1 MTDNK
6 SILFKIESTRMK
18 PFTFLLIFTALLFI
32 SVIPINPQTSFDNIA
47 SKQYSL
53 YNAIEKYMYSEV
65 VADSFYILVSIP
77 DDYYSTDK
85 RYPVLYVL
93 DGDVAFGMA
102 ASIARYLQIG
112 ENIPE
117 LIIVGIGYGAIDKLA
132 GEKRR
137 RDYRP
142 TQAGDAENFLNFLEE
157 ELLPFID
164 NNYRTVPG
172 ERAINGYSIG
182 GLFGLYTLFTK
193 PEIFNRYI
201 IGSPSLT
208 WDNYSIYNFEES
220 SSEKIGEKKIGLF
233 ISVGSE
239 ESDEKYFEPIDGLVT
254 QIQERNYTGVTLE
267 AKVFDGSTH
276 LMGPPESLTHGLIS
290 IFNK

>member
-1 MTDNK
+1 
-6 SILFKIESTRMK
+6 MK
-18 PFTFLLIFTALLFI
+18 PFIKSAILLMILLI
-32 SVIPINPQTSFDNIA
+32 SVIPINPQSSSDNIN
-47 SKQYSL
+47 SQKFSL
-53 YNAIEKYMYSEV
+53 YNATEKYMYSELI
-65 VADSFYILVSIP
+65 ADSFYVFVSVP
-77 DDYYSTDK
+77 EGYYSSDK

-117 LIIVGIGYGAIDKLA
+117 LIIVGIGYGCLDKSA

-142 TQAGDAENFLNFLEE
+142 TPTGGAQYFLKFLEE

-164 NNYRTVPG
+164 NNYRTVPE
-172 ERAINGYSIG
+172 ERALNGYSIG
-182 GLFGLYTLFTK
+182 GLFSLYTLFTK

-208 WDNYSIYNFEES
+208 WDNYSIFEYEEN
-220 SSEKIGEKKIGLF
+220 SSEKIGEKKIELF
-233 ISVGSE
+233 ISAGSE
-239 ESDEKYFEPIDGLVT
+239 ESDEKYFGPIDKLVT
-254 QIQERNYTGVTLE
+254 QIQERNYAGVTLE
-267 AKVFDGSTH
+267 AKVFEGSTH
-276 LMGPPESLTHGLIS
+276 LMGPPESLTHGLLFAFGKKI
-290 IFNK
+290 K

>member
-1 MTDNK
+1 
-6 SILFKIESTRMK
+6 MK
-18 PFTFLLIFTALLFI
+18 TFTFILILTTLLFI
-32 SVIPINPQTSFDNIA
+32 SVIPINPQTSSDNIN
-47 SKQYSL
+47 SQQFSL
-53 YNAIEKYMYSEV
+53 YNATEKYMYSELI
-65 VADSFYILVSIP
+65 ADSFFVFVSVP
-77 DDYYSTDK
+77 DGYYSGDK

-117 LIIVGIGYGAIDKLA
+117 LIIVGIGYGALDKSA

-142 TQAGDAENFLNFLEE
+142 TQAGDAENFLKFLEE

-172 ERAINGYSIG
+172 ERVINGYSIG

-208 WDNYSIYNFEES
+208 WDNYSIYNYEENS
-220 SSEKIGEKKIGLF
+220 SDKIGEKKIGLF

-239 ESDEKYFEPIDGLVT
+239 EPDENYFEPIDGLVT
-254 QIQERNYTGVTLE
+254 QIQERNYTGVMLE

-276 LMGPPESLTHGLIS
+276 LMGPPESLTHGLLS
-290 IFNK
+290 VFRKN

>member
-1 MTDNK
+1 
-6 SILFKIESTRMK
+6 MK
-18 PFTFLLIFTALLFI
+18 PLIKAAILLIIIFVSNESII
-32 SVIPINPQTSFDNIA
+32 SQTSSDNIN
-47 SKQYSL
+47 SQQFSL
-53 YNAIEKYMYSEV
+53 YNATEKYMYSELI
-65 VADSFYILVSIP
+65 ADSFFVFVSVP
-77 DDYYSTDK
+77 DGYYSGDK

-93 DGDVAFGMA
+93 DGDIAFGMA

-117 LIIVGIGYGAIDKLA
+117 LIVVGIGYGGLDKSA

-142 TQAGDAENFLNFLEE
+142 TPTGGAQNFLIFLED
-157 ELLPFID
+157 ELIPFVD

-208 WDNYSIYNFEES
+208 WDNYSIYNYEEN
-220 SSEKIGEKKIGLF
+220 SSEKIGEKKIGVF

-239 ESDEKYFEPIDGLVT
+239 ESDEKYFNPIDKLVT
-254 QIQERNYTGVTLE
+254 QIQERNYTGVTIE
-267 AKVFDGSTH
+267 AKVFEGSTH

-290 IFNK
+290 VFRKEEQ

>member
-1 MTDNK
+1 
-6 SILFKIESTRMK
+6 MK
-18 PFTFLLIFTALLFI
+18 PFAFLLIFVMLLFI
-32 SVIPINPQTSFDNIA
+32 SVIPIYPQTSSDNIN

-53 YNAIEKYMYSEV
+53 YNAIEKYIFSEL
-65 VADSFYILVSIP
+65 VADTFHIMVSVP
-77 DDYYSTDK
+77 DGYYSSDK

-102 ASIARYLQIG
+102 ASVARYLQIG

-117 LIIVGIGYGAIDKLA
+117 LIIVGIGYGGLDKSA

-142 TQAGDAENFLNFLEE
+142 TPTGGAQSFLKFLED

-208 WDNYSIYNFEES
+208 WDNYSIFSYEEN

-233 ISVGSE
+233 VSVGNE
-239 ESDEKYFEPIDGLVT
+239 ESDEKYFDPIDQLVT
-254 QIQERNYTGVTLE
+254 KIQERNYPGVKLE

-290 IFNK
+290 VFQK

>member
-1 MTDNK
+1 
-6 SILFKIESTRMK
+6 MK
-18 PFTFLLIFTALLFI
+18 PFTFMLILIPLFFLSI
-32 SVIPINPQTSFDNIA
+32 IPTYPQTYSDNIN

-53 YNAIEKYMYSEV
+53 YNTTDEYIFSES
-65 VADSFYILVSIP
+65 VADTFHILVSVP
-77 DDYYSTDK
+77 DGYYSGDK

-112 ENIPE
+112 DNIPE
-117 LIIVGIGYGAIDKLA
+117 LIIVGIGYGALDKSA

-142 TQAGDAENFLNFLEE
+142 TQAGDAENFLNFLNSQ
-157 ELLPFID
+157 LIPYVD
-164 NNYRTVPG
+164 SKYRTISND
-172 ERAINGYSIG
+172 RTINGYSIG
-182 GLFGLYTLFTK
+182 GLFALYTLFTQ
-193 PEIFNRYI
+193 PETFNRYI
-201 IGSPSLT
+201 VGSPYLI
-208 WDNYSIYNFEES
+208 WDNYSILSYEES
-220 SSEKIGEKKIGLF
+220 STDKIGEMELSVF

-239 ESDEKYFEPIDGLVT
+239 ESDEKYFDPIDKIVT
-254 QIQERNYTGVTLE
+254 QIQERNYSGLKLE

-290 IFNK
+290 VFSK

>member
-1 MTDNK
+1 
-6 SILFKIESTRMK
+6 MK
-18 PFTFLLIFTALLFI
+18 PFIKSAILLMILLI
-32 SVIPINPQTSFDNIA
+32 SVIPINPQSSSDNIN
-47 SKQYSL
+47 SQKFSL
-53 YNAIEKYMYSEV
+53 YNATEKYMYSELI
-65 VADSFYILVSIP
+65 ADSFYVFVSVP
-77 DDYYSTDK
+77 EGYYSSDK

-117 LIIVGIGYGAIDKLA
+117 LIIVGIGYGGLDKSA

-142 TQAGDAENFLNFLEE
+142 TPTGGAQYFLKFLEE

-164 NNYRTVPG
+164 NNYRTVPE
-172 ERAINGYSIG
+172 ERALNGYSIG
-182 GLFGLYTLFTK
+182 GLFSLYTLFTK

-208 WDNYSIYNFEES
+208 WDNYSIFEYEEN
-220 SSEKIGEKKIGLF
+220 SSEKIGEKKIELF
-233 ISVGSE
+233 ISAGSE
-239 ESDEKYFEPIDGLVT
+239 ESDEKYFGPIDKLVT
-254 QIQERNYTGVTLE
+254 QIQERNYAGVTLE
-267 AKVFDGSTH
+267 AKVFEGSTH
-276 LMGPPESLTHGLIS
+276 LMGPPESLTHGLLFVFGIK
-290 IFNK
+290 IK

>member
-1 MTDNK
+1 
-6 SILFKIESTRMK
+6 MK
-18 PFTFLLIFTALLFI
+18 TFTFILILTAFLFI
-32 SVIPINPQTSFDNIA
+32 SVIPINPQTSSDNIN

-53 YNAIEKYMYSEV
+53 YNATEEYIFSELI
-65 VADSFYILVSIP
+65 ADTFNVMVSVP
-77 DDYYSTDK
+77 DGYYSSEK

-117 LIIVGIGYGAIDKLA
+117 LIIVGIGYGALDKSA

-142 TQAGDAENFLNFLEE
+142 TQAGDAENFLNFLNGQ
-157 ELLPFID
+157 LIPYID
-164 NNYRTVPG
+164 SKYRTIPDD
-172 ERAINGYSIG
+172 RTINGYSIG
-182 GLFGLYTLFTK
+182 GLFALYTLFTK
-193 PEIFNRYI
+193 PETFSGYI

-208 WDNYSIYNFEES
+208 WDNYSIFSYEENS
-220 SSEKIGEKKIGLF
+220 FEKIGEMKISLF

-239 ESDEKYFEPIDGLVT
+239 ESDEKYFDPIDKLVT
-254 QIQERNYTGVTLE
+254 QIQERNYSGLKLE

-290 IFNK
+290 IFNN

>member
-1 MTDNK
+1 
-6 SILFKIESTRMK
+6 MK
-18 PFTFLLIFTALLFI
+18 PFTFLLIFITLLFI
-32 SVIPINPQTSFDNIA
+32 SVIPINPQTSSDNTN

-53 YNAIEKYMYSEV
+53 YNATEEYIFSEL
-65 VADSFYILVSIP
+65 VADTFHVMVSVP
-77 DDYYSTDK
+77 DGYYSSEK

-117 LIIVGIGYGAIDKLA
+117 LIIVGIGYGALDKSA

-142 TQAGDAENFLNFLEE
+142 TQTGDAENFLNFLNRQ
-157 ELLPFID
+157 LIPYID
-164 NNYRTVPG
+164 SKYRTIPDD
-172 ERAINGYSIG
+172 RIINGYSIG
-182 GLFGLYTLFTK
+182 GLFALYTLFTK
-193 PEIFNRYI
+193 PETFSGYI

-208 WDNYSIYNFEES
+208 WDNYSIFNYEENS
-220 SSEKIGEKKIGLF
+220 FEKIGEMKISLF

-239 ESDEKYFEPIDGLVT
+239 ESDEKYFSPIDKLVT
-254 QIQERNYTGVTLE
+254 QIQERNYSGLKLE

-276 LMGPPESLTHGLIS
+276 LMGPPESLTHGLFS